1 MEVSAHQV
9 HDVRIKETLH
19 NNFAVKQITFLDGDN
34 NITTIKLFGQSRT
47 ELNFIHEDTLDTR
60 ENK

>member
-9 HDVRIKETLH
+9 YDVRIKETLH

-34 NITTIKLFGQSRT
+34 NITTIKLFGKSRA
-47 ELNFIHEDTLDTR
+47 ELSFIYEDILDTR